1 MIYMKCDANS
11 FELNPGNLPANTM
24 AFVGSRC
31 TEDYIYIEASNQG
44 GEEMLEDRYCGGI
57 FSNVGESEGDTKI
70 KDCTAPF
77 EVGVITDATTD
88 GMPATTASHNSGVCL
103 EYTQEPCATPNQ
115 GP

>member
-1 MIYMKCDANS
+1 MKCDANS
-11 FELNPGNLPANTM
+11 FELNPGNLAANTM
-24 AFVGSRC
+24 SFVGSRC

-44 GEEMLEDRYCGGI
+44 GGEQMLEDRYCGGI
-57 FSNVGESEGDTKI
+57 LNNFAEGTVDAKI

-88 GMPATTASHNSGVCL
+88 GTAATTASHNSGVCL
-103 EYTQEPCATPNQ
+103 EYTQEPCAAPDQ

>member
-1 MIYMKCDANS
+1 
-11 FELNPGNLPANTM
+11 
-24 AFVGSRC
+24 
-31 TEDYIYIEASNQG
+31 
-44 GEEMLEDRYCGGI
+44 MLEDRYCGGI

-88 GMPATTASHNSGVCL
+88 GMAATTASHNSGVCL